1 VKPFGSAVY
10 LLAEIEATIE
20 KSHDKEE
27 PLDDDE
33 ERESSGPS

>member
-20 KSHDKEE
+20 KGHDEE
-27 PLDDDE
+27 LDDDE
-33 ERESSGPS
+33 EREFQSP